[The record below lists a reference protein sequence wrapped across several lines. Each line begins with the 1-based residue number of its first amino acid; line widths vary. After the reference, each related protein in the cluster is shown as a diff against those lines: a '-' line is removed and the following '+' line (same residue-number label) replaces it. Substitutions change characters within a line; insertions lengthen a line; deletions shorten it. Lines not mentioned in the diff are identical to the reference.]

1 MTARSKVFIAVILA
15 VVVGAAAIISLNSSR
30 SRGAEV
36 RVEGIEARDLV
47 AKVIASGNIRARVQV
62 DMSSDISARIRT
74 LHVRE
79 GQDVQQG
86 ELLMEL
92 DRTRFEAGVSRAQAA
107 LSQARAQASQQEA
120 NLIRARRENDRVRSL
135 QARDS
140 LLVSQQQL
148 DDAETNLRVAEANME
163 SARFAVQQAEA
174 SVEEAQGQLDKTI
187 FRAPMDGKVT
197 RLNVEEGETVV
208 MGTMNNPGSL
218 ILSISDLSVVELVVR
233 VDETDIPL
241 LALGDSAE
249 VEIDAFPN
257 RIFTGEVTEIGNSA
271 IQAPSQQSGAQQA
284 IDFEVVIT
292 LDPVDVE
299 LRPDLSATADII
311 TDVRDD
317 VVSVPIIAVTLREPE
332 EAGDPEADPPADAE
346 SEEVSREVE
355 GVFLVQG
362 ETVEFVPVEL
372 GIAGDEYFEVL
383 SGISVGDTVVAGPYQ
398 TIRQLR
404 SGDPVRRMSA
414 GPGTLQAPEGR

>member
-1 MTARSKVFIAVILA
+1 MTARSKVLLAIALV
-15 VVVGAAAIISLNSSR
+15 VVVGAAALLSLNNRR

-36 RVEGIEARDLV
+36 RVEAIEERNLE

-62 DMSSDISARIRT
+62 DMSSDISARIQA

-79 GQDVQQG
+79 GQDVEEG
-86 ELLMEL
+86 TLLMEL
-92 DRTRFEAGVSRAQAA
+92 DRTRFEAGVSRSRAA

-120 NLIRARRENDRVRSL
+120 NLLRARREYDRVMAL
-135 QARDS
+135 QARDPI
-140 LLVSQQQL
+140 LVSQQQL
-148 DDAETNLRVAEANME
+148 DDAETNLAVAEANVE
-163 SARFAVQQAEA
+163 SARFAVEQAEA
-174 SVEEAQGQLDKTI
+174 SLDEAQDQLDKTI

-241 LALGDSAE
+241 LSLGDSAE
-249 VEIDAFPN
+249 VEIDAFPS
-257 RIFTGEVTEIGNSA
+257 RVFSGRVTEIGNSA

-292 LDPVDVE
+292 LDPAEVE
-299 LRPDLSATADII
+299 LRPDLSATAEII
-311 TDVRDD
+311 TDTRSQAVA
-317 VVSVPIIAVTLREPE
+317 VPIIAVTLREPD
-332 EAGDPEADPPADAE
+332 EAGRDPGEGAAGGADPEAL
-346 SEEVSREVE
+346 REVE

-362 ETVEFVPVEL
+362 ETVEFVAIEL
-372 GIAGDEYFEVL
+372 GIAGDEFFEVL
-383 SGISVGDTVVAGPYQ
+383 YGLSVGDTVVAGPYQ

-404 SGDPVRRMSA
+404 SGDPVRRMSNA
-414 GPGTLQAPEGR
+414 PGELVAPDGV

>member
-1 MTARSKVFIAVILA
+1 MTARSKVFIAVILV

-174 SVEEAQGQLDKTI
+174 SVEEAQDQLNKTI

-311 TDVRDD
+311 TDVRDG

-332 EAGDPEADPPADAE
+332 EAGDPEADPPADAKGE
-346 SEEVSREVE
+346 DVSREVE

-414 GPGTLQAPEGR
+414 GPGTLQAPEGG

>member
-1 MTARSKVFIAVILA
+1 MTARSKVFIAVILV

-79 GQDVQQG
+79 GQDVEQG

-120 NLIRARRENDRVRSL
+120 NLLRARRDNDRVRSL

-148 DDAETNLRVAEANME
+148 DDADTNLRVAEANLE
-163 SARFAVQQAEA
+163 SARFAVQQADA
-174 SVEEAQGQLDKTI
+174 SVEESQDQLDKTI

-249 VEIDAFPN
+249 VEIDAFPD
-257 RIFTGEVTEIGNSA
+257 RVFTGEVTEIGNSA

-311 TDVRDD
+311 TDVRDG

-332 EAGDPEADPPADAE
+332 EARDPEAGPPADAE
-346 SEEVSREVE
+346 GEEVSREVE

-414 GPGTLQAPEGR
+414 GPGTLQAPEGD